1 MCDVLLGV
9 PGMCDKVWQG
19 GWGSKLAKNS
29 VTHFMDGPIEC
40 LFVCLFVH
48 PHENR
53 SGSILVCL
61 FCLHTCLFESGPFS
75 FQFISQLSFEYSFI
89 KSSFWW
95 RQKRRRHQQLHACC
109 QTVTNDFDDSRSNND
124 NNSSSSRN
132 SSRSNNSNSSTATSN
147 IGRMWYELGFLESP
161 TSPMRK
167 IMEPNI
173 IYTWHFK
180 VSLTT

>member
-1 MCDVLLGV
+1 MYSDRKGNGQRLPRTKPSRQKPPGTFEREFVQGAFVRDFVLGLIKMGSPRCV
-9 PGMCDKVWQG
+9 TYFWGSRGCVTKCDKG
-19 GWGSKLAKNS
+19 GGGSKLAKNS

-89 KSSFWW
+89 KSSF
-95 RQKRRRHQQLHACC
+95 
-109 QTVTNDFDDSRSNND
+109 
-124 NNSSSSRN
+124 
-132 SSRSNNSNSSTATSN
+132 
-147 IGRMWYELGFLESP
+147 
-161 TSPMRK
+161 
-167 IMEPNI
+167 
-173 IYTWHFK
+173 
-180 VSLTT
+180 